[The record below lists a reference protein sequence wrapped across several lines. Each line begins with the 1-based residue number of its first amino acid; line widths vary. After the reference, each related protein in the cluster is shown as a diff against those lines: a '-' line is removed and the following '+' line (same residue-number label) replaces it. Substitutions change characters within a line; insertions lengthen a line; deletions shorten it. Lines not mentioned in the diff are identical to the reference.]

1 VSDTP
6 SADTPEDHQAVAA
19 VLDDLAVLAIRRLST
34 QSDLS
39 LTATMTLSHLD
50 RYGPERLSVLAA
62 RQSVTQPSMTQ
73 LVQRLEREGLVRRT
87 ADDLDGRAVRV
98 SVTDAG
104 RALLAERRRRRRER
118 LAEMLG
124 TLSPG
129 ELRELTRVAGEFLPL
144 LRRLLES
151 TADE

>member
-1 VSDTP
+1 
-6 SADTPEDHQAVAA
+6 
-19 VLDDLAVLAIRRLST
+19 
-34 QSDLS
+34 
-39 LTATMTLSHLD
+39 MTLSYLD
-50 RYGPERLSVLAA
+50 RNGPERLSVLAA

-73 LVQRLEREGLVRRT
+73 LVQRLEREGLVCRA

-144 LRRLLES
+144 LRRLLET

>member
-1 VSDTP
+1 MSVTP
-6 SADTPEDHQAVAA
+6 SADPPEEPQAVAA
-19 VLDDLAVLAIRRLST
+19 VLDELAVLTVRRLSV
-34 QSDLS
+34 QGDLS
-39 LTATMTLSHLD
+39 LTAATTLSYLD
-50 RYGPERLSVLAA
+50 RNGPQRLSVLAA

-73 LVQRLEREGLVRRT
+73 LVQRLEREGLVCR
-87 ADDLDGRAVRV
+87 AVDDLDGRAVRV

-118 LAEMLG
+118 LTEMLG

-144 LRRLLES
+144 LRRLLEG

>member
-1 VSDTP
+1 MSVTP
-6 SADTPEDHQAVAA
+6 SADPPEEPQAVAA
-19 VLDDLAVLAIRRLST
+19 VLDELAVLTVRRLSV
-34 QSDLS
+34 QGDLS
-39 LTATMTLSHLD
+39 LTAATTLSYLD
-50 RYGPERLSVLAA
+50 RNGPQRLSVLAA

-73 LVQRLEREGLVRRT
+73 LVQRLEREGLVCR
-87 ADDLDGRAVRV
+87 AVDDLDGRAVRV
-98 SVTDAG
+98 SVTDDG

-118 LAEMLG
+118 LTEMLG

-144 LRRLLES
+144 LRRLLEG

>member
-1 VSDTP
+1 MSVTP
-6 SADTPEDHQAVAA
+6 SADHPEESQAVAA
-19 VLDDLAVLAIRRLST
+19 VLDDLAVLAVRRLSA

-39 LTATMTLSHLD
+39 LTAATTLSYLD
-50 RYGPERLSVLAA
+50 RNGPERLSVLAA
-62 RQSVTQPSMTQ
+62 KQAVTQPSMTQ
-73 LVQRLEREGLVRRT
+73 LVQRLEREGLVCR
-87 ADDLDGRAVRV
+87 AVDDLDGRAVRV

-118 LAEMLG
+118 LTEMLG
-124 TLSPG
+124 TLSPS

-144 LRRLLES
+144 LRRLLQG

>member
-1 VSDTP
+1 MSDTP

-129 ELRELTRVAGEFLPL
+129 ELRELTRVAGEFLL

>member
-1 VSDTP
+1 MSVTP
-6 SADTPEDHQAVAA
+6 SADPPEESHAVAA
-19 VLDDLAVLAIRRLST
+19 VLDDLAVLAVRRLSA

-39 LTATMTLSHLD
+39 LTAATTLSYLD
-50 RYGPERLSVLAA
+50 RSGPQRLSVLAA

-73 LVQRLEREGLVRRT
+73 LVQRLEREGLVRR
-87 ADDLDGRAVRV
+87 AVDDLDGRAVRV

-118 LAEMLG
+118 LTEMLG

-144 LRRLLES
+144 LRRLLEG